1 MSEAPHRAREIW
13 LTGRAS
19 VTRSADGRLSR
30 SAPSLP
36 KPPESLA
43 PSTSRGNRHRSS
55 TEPLADDASADARPA
70 DVGRGC
76 TRGRGD
82 WPMRLMRHRLACR
95 CYSTWHLPCGRMHN
109 RPCSNINCGSGPTI
123 SRPRHRMS
131 MSRVFGSGTSI
142 ALVRFSHIRSAAMAR
157 AGRDS
162 SVQHRMVSNASE
174 KSRSVG
180 DGGEYRRAG
189 LAGPTREESAYQ
201 LRDASNDSRHHS
213 DRPVRLGNGR
223 RSTRKSGPMTT
234 MDVRSCPPALGRHHL

>member
-1 MSEAPHRAREIW
+1 MGRPGKTDCRSANRVDRRRSPPSEAPHRTREIW
-13 LTGRAS
+13 VTGRAS

-30 SAPSLP
+30 SGPSPP

-55 TEPLADDASADARPA
+55 TEPLPDDASADARPA

-76 TRGRGD
+76 TPGRGD

-95 CYSTWHLPCGRMHN
+95 CYSTSRLPCGRMHN
-109 RPCSNINCGSGPTI
+109 RPCFSNINCGSGPTI

-142 ALVRFSHIRSAAMAR
+142 VMAVQPSQRRAQTWHNSTMPLPVGDRLVRFSHTRSAAMAR

-162 SVQHRMVSNASE
+162 SVQHRW
-174 KSRSVG
+174 SR
-180 DGGEYRRAG
+180 
-189 LAGPTREESAYQ
+189 TRPRNPARWGTVENTAE
-201 LRDASNDSRHHS
+201 LVWR
-213 DRPVRLGNGR
+213 GR
-223 RSTRKSGPMTT
+223 RGKK
-234 MDVRSCPPALGRHHL
+234 VRIN